1 MGVNHPD
8 RGRTFPLR
16 QGSPLG
22 RAMARADKGPVELP
36 GVFGEEE

>member
-8 RGRTFPLR
+8 RGWTFPLR